1 MIATVALFMR
11 LFAVYNGLRLPDE
24 YSTDHLYKPTINQSI
39 NRSINQS
46 VTDRKTSIDTVD
58 TAEDIAYLDD
68 IYLGIELRRKMFFNS
83 SKMEPHMTK
92 QERLLFYQYL
102 SRARHYEEFG
112 SGGSTVVAL
121 ARPNILKVHTVESDR
136 RWIHYLR
143 NRSDISSAIAQNR
156 LKLVYA
162 DIGRTRA
169 FGFPMDFQWRSP
181 KDRKSRKK
189 WPNYSGIA
197 AESDDKFDL
206 IFVDGRFRVACFLK
220 ALQRILPEDRNR
232 TTLMIH
238 DYTERPSYHIIENF
252 ATKVASS
259 NRLYVFQKKERV
271 DEGELAKTIA
281 KFDNV
286 VD

>member
-1 MIATVALFMR
+1 MIATVALFMC
-11 LFAVYNGLRLPDE
+11 FFVGYGLRVQQE
-24 YSTDHLYKPTINQSI
+24 YTNQSI
-39 NRSINQS
+39 NESMNQS
-46 VTDRKTSIDTVD
+46 MLPSEGYAGFD
-58 TAEDIAYLDD
+58 YLDD
-68 IYLGIELRRKMFFNS
+68 IYQRVELHHKKVLNDS
-83 SKMEPHMTK
+83 NMEPFMTRE
-92 QERLLFYQYL
+92 ERWLFYKYL
-102 SRARHYEEFG
+102 DRARHYQEFG

-121 ARPNILKVHTVESDR
+121 AHPNISKVHTVESDR